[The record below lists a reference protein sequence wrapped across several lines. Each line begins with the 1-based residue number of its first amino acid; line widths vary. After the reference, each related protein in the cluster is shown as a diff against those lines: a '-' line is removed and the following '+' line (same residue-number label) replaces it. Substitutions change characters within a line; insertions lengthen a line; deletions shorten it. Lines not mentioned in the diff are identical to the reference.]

1 MSTTAERTSTRRA
14 RTVALWALQIVLAVQ
29 FAGAGLLKLSGDPA
43 QVEMFTAIG
52 AGQWL
57 RVVVGVLEVVG
68 AVGVLVPRLA
78 GLAAAGLAALMVG
91 ATVTNVVVLG
101 VSPVMPAVPLVIAAF
116 VAWVRRRQLP
126 RLAVPQAHPD
136 R

>member
-1 MSTTAERTSTRRA
+1 MSTTAERTPTRRA

-68 AVGVLVPRLA
+68 AVGVLVTLLA